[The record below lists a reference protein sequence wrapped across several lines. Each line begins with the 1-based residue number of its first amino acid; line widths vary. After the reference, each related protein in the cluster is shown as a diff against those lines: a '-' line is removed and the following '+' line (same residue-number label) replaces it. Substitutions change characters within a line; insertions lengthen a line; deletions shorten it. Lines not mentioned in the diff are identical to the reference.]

1 MFTGTQFYCY
11 LLLKRGKPFFVIQR
25 YFWSHKSLFGN
36 WQPATIVELYQY
48 AKAYKSHLVEKRMI
62 ELRREV
68 EREVENAM
76 L

>member
-1 MFTGTQFYCY
+1 MFTGAQFYCY

-25 YFWSHKSLFGN
+25 YFWSHKSQFG
-36 WQPATIVELYQY
+36 WYPATINELYQY
-48 AKAYKSHLVEKRMI
+48 AQAYKRHLVEKRMI

>member
-11 LLLKRGKPFFVIQR
+11 LLLKKGKPFSVIQK
-25 YFWSHKSLFGN
+25 YFWSHKSQFG
-36 WQPATIVELYQY
+36 WYPDTINEVYRY
-48 AKAYKSHLVEKRMI
+48 AQAYKSHLVEKRMI